1 MSTLIILSTPG
12 GSLTYED
19 GDIVDILPADKHPGE
34 SVAANPTGAFSF
46 LYVTDKESTDPEIV
60 ALREPL
66 TEGEEQTKKRAH
78 AANLPGWQS
87 GAYSTYLP
95 LADATAQ
102 QVMAWQVFQAKVQHK
117 GNG

>member
-1 MSTLIILSTPG
+1 MSTLIILHTPG

-19 GDIVDILPADKHPGE
+19 GDIVDILPAAKNPGAA
-34 SVAANPTGAFSF
+34 VTANPTGSFSF
-46 LYVTDKESTDPEIV
+46 VYVTDKEPDDPEV
-60 ALREPL
+60 LALREPL
-66 TEGEEQTKKRAH
+66 AEGEEQTKKRAH
-78 AANLPGWQS
+78 AANLPGWPS

-102 QVMAWQVFQAKVQHK
+102 QTMTWQVFQAKVQHK